1 MNSSVDGTAV
11 FGLTIEYLNERR
23 FVKGNFNE
31 TL

>member
-1 MNSSVDGTAV
+1 MNSSVEGTAV
-11 FGLTIEYLNERR
+11 FGLISEYRNGRR